1 MGEAIEHATKNPE
14 LTLYKMKKNASG
26 LAFLLMPIALPF
38 LWLLFAFK
46 RKYVMFDH
54 AVFSL
59 YSLSFM
65 CILLTLVA
73 ILAKFDFKGT
83 AAFLFIVVPPVH
95 MYAQL
100 KHAYS
105 LSVLGTLWRTL
116 ALLFI
121 ALISLTVF
129 ASLVTIMSA

>member
-1 MGEAIEHATKNPE
+1 
-14 LTLYKMKKNASG
+14 
-26 LAFLLMPIALPF
+26 MPIALPF

-83 AAFLFIVVPPVH
+83 ATFLFILAPPIH

-105 LSVLGTLWRTL
+105 LSRLETIWRTL

-121 ALISLTVF
+121 ALISLTVY
-129 ASLVTIMSA
+129 ASLVTLLSA